1 MGPRGGPSAPEVPSD
16 THVVMFLYATGEFDP
31 RVNRSAMSLAAQGY
45 RVTVVGLRAPG
56 VPPRQRADWGEI
68 IRVGR
73 SETRRALDRR
83 NPLRADR
90 RPFRFWQALWLA
102 DYARRYLTWR
112 RAAITAGLNASRGAA
127 RVIWHGHDLTGFVPA
142 VGARGRR
149 DGPLVYDSHELY
161 LESGSLAHLPRPV
174 WRRLFA
180 YECGLAREADLVITV
195 NDSIADELVA
205 RYALARPT
213 VVMNC
218 PPMAIARPRPG
229 GSPLRDLVGR
239 EGPILV
245 IHGALSPGKGLLEAV
260 EALRRLP
267 RDHSLVI
274 LGRGE
279 LGERLRRLADAP
291 GLKGR
296 LHVVDPVPQAQL
308 IGWLAGADV
317 ALVTF
322 TPETLNQHYAT
333 PNRLF
338 ESLAAGLPV
347 VVSDFPE
354 LRRITTVHD
363 VGLVCDPTDPRSI
376 AESVERILGEDADV
390 RFARRARAR
399 AAFEDRY
406 NWERQEAAL
415 IDGYGHL

>member
-1 MGPRGGPSAPEVPSD
+1 
-16 THVVMFLYATGEFDP
+16 MFLYATGEFDP
-31 RVNRSAMSLAAQGY
+31 RVNRSATSLVAQGY
-45 RVTVVGLRAPG
+45 RVTLVGLRAPG
-56 VPPRQRADWGEI
+56 VPPRERADWGEI

-73 SETRRALDRR
+73 PETRRALDRR
-83 NPLRADR
+83 NPLRAR
-90 RPFRFWQALWLA
+90 RWPFRFWQAVWLV
-102 DYARRYLTWR
+102 DYARRYFTWR
-112 RAAITAGLNASRGAA
+112 RVAITAGLDASRGAA
-127 RVIWHGHDLTGFVPA
+127 RVIWHGHDLTGLIPA

-161 LESGSLAHLPRPV
+161 LESGSLPHLPRPI

-180 YECGLAREADLVITV
+180 YERDQARKADLVITV

-205 RYALARPT
+205 RYALSRPT

-218 PPMAIARPRPG
+218 PPMAIAGPGKG
-229 GSPLRDLVGR
+229 GSLLRDLVGR

-267 RDHSLVI
+267 HDRSLVI

-279 LGERLRRLADAP
+279 LGDRLRQLADGP
-291 GLKGR
+291 ELKGR
-296 LHVVDPVPQAQL
+296 LYVVDPVPQTQL

-322 TPETLNQHYAT
+322 TPGTLNQHYAT

-338 ESLAAGLPV
+338 EALAAGVPV

-354 LRRITTVHD
+354 LRRITTAHD
-363 VGLVCDPTDPRSI
+363 VGLVCDPADSESI
-376 AESVERILGEDADV
+376 AEAVERILGEDGDA
-390 RFARRARAR
+390 RLARRARAR
-399 AAFEDRY
+399 SAFEDRY
-406 NWERQEAAL
+406 NWERQEVEL
-415 IDGYGHL
+415 IAGYRYL